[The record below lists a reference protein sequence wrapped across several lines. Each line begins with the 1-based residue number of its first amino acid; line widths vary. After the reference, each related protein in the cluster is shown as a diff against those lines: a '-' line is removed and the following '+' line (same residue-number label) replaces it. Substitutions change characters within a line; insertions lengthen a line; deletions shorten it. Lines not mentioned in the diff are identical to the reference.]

1 MYCHQY
7 GKKEI
12 KKKKHIYVNY
22 ASSGH
27 TEILY
32 CNSRVSSENIGN
44 VFIKILFILK
54 LDALLV
60 IITNGSFIVAK
71 RNEIHLF

>member
-1 MYCHQY
+1 MLIMHHLD
-7 GKKEI
+7 I
-12 KKKKHIYVNY
+12 LRF
-22 ASSGH
+22 
-27 TEILY
+27 LY

-60 IITNGSFIVAK
+60 IITNGSFKVAK